1 MVVQAAGGHVLVAL
15 PSPVWHII
23 GQAVLLALTNVPST
37 QLVIFSFSFFSPTT
51 ALSLSLSFFSLV
63 CNLIF
68 SLCSETI
75 EPKRTRHFEVSYH
88 RPRRLNP
95 MGSLVVE
102 SSSLNAL
109 TLWMTLV
116 CCQFSFPFP
125 FSHFPCP
132 LIWFALRSFSACKL
146 HFMLI

>member
-1 MVVQAAGGHVLVAL
+1 MYCSVTDGGASSWWPCAG
-15 PSPVWHII
+15 S
-23 GQAVLLALTNVPST
+23 S
-37 QLVIFSFSFFSPTT
+37 SFSCMTHHRTSCPFSAYKRSIYSTCYLFFFFLFTYDC
-51 ALSLSLSFFSLV
+51 SLFFSLV

-125 FSHFPCP
+125 FSHFPCS
-132 LIWFALRSFSACKL
+132 LI
-146 HFMLI
+146 